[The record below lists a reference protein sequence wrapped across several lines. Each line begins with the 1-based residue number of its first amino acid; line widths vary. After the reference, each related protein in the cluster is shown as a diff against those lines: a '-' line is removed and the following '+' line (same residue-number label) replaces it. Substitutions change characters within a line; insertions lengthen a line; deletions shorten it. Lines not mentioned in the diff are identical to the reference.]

1 MGVMMSAIETG
12 KGLTYEERHAARET
26 AKLLVDG
33 FDWRSTPQGDL
44 YWAAVHR
51 ALLEL
56 AFECREAG
64 E

>member
-1 MGVMMSAIETG
+1 MSASEAG
-12 KGLTYEERHAARET
+12 KGLTFEERHAARET

-33 FDWRSTPQGDL
+33 FDWRNTPQGDL

-56 AFECREAG
+56 ADGGPEA
-64 E
+64 EE